1 MTMLQLCGALLA
13 LMIIGGHQPAPIVQS
28 VDLAVP
34 VVPILTFHAG
44 GGMELVY
51 ELHITNF
58 LQTDV
63 SLAAV
68 TVQTD
73 SGHQLAHYD
82 NDELRRRVTRPGLRN
97 DHATPQLIAPGMRA
111 ILNLWIVVP
120 LSTISSPAFSLRSLR
135 HIVDLDVVRP
145 AETVRTRVAGGAVVP
160 AIAREL
166 EVDAP
171 LRGGPWIAIY
181 DPLLKGGH
189 RTAIYTLNGR
199 ARIPGRFAID
209 FIALPDGGTL
219 PAVRAPDSNGFGAE
233 VLAVGDGTVTI
244 AVDGVPDATPP
255 PIALEQA
262 SGNHVAIDLGDGRF
276 ALYEHL
282 QRGSVAVK
290 VGQRVT
296 RGQVIARLGSSGSS
310 SIGPHLHFHVADA
323 SSTLAAEGL
332 PFVFRQF
339 GQLGRFASLA
349 ALTSGEK
356 WLPASLAETRQRE
369 RPDPLAVITF
379 P

>member
-1 MTMLQLCGALLA
+1 MTMLQRCAALLA
-13 LMIIGGHQPAPIVQS
+13 LMMIGARQSAPIVQS

-34 VVPILTFHAG
+34 VAPFLYLHAG
-44 GGMELVY
+44 GMQLIY
-51 ELHITNF
+51 ELHVTNF
-58 LQTDV
+58 LQVDV

-68 TVQTD
+68 TVQAE
-73 SGHQLAHYD
+73 SGQQLAHYD
-82 NDELRRRVTRPGLRN
+82 NDELSRRVTRPGLRN
-97 DHATPQLIAPGMRA
+97 DHATPRLIAPGMRA
-111 ILNLWIVVP
+111 IVNFWITVVP
-120 LSTISSPAFSLRSLR
+120 SGTLSLRSLR
-135 HIVDLDVVRP
+135 HTVDLDVLRP
-145 AETVRTRVAGGAVVP
+145 AETIRTRVAGGA
-160 AIAREL
+160 IALAFRDEL
-166 EVDAP
+166 ELDAP
-171 LRGGPWIAIY
+171 LSGGPWVAIY

-189 RTAIYTLNGR
+189 RTAIYTLDGR

-209 FIALPDGGTL
+209 FIALPDGGVL
-219 PAVRAPDSNGFGAE
+219 PVVRAPHSNGFGAE
-233 VLAVGDGTVTI
+233 VLAVADGTVTI

-276 ALYEHL
+276 AFYEHL
-282 QRGSVAVK
+282 QRGSVAVN

-296 RGQVIARLGSSGSS
+296 RGQIIARLGSSGSS

-323 SSTLAAEGL
+323 SSTLAAEGM

-356 WLPASLAETRQRE
+356 WLPASLAETRRRE

>member
-1 MTMLQLCGALLA
+1 MLQLCAAVLA
-13 LMIIGGHQPAPIVQS
+13 LTMIGAQRPAPLVQS

-34 VVPILTFHAG
+34 LAPILVLHAG
-44 GGMELVY
+44 GGMQLVY

-58 LQTDV
+58 LQTAV

-68 TVQTD
+68 SVQAE
-73 SGHQLAHYD
+73 SGHELARYD
-82 NDELRRRVTRPGLRN
+82 NDELGRRITRPGLRN

-111 ILNLWIVVP
+111 IVNFWIVVP
-120 LSTISSPAFSLRSLR
+120 LSTLSSDAFSLRSLR
-135 HIVDLDVVRP
+135 HLVDIDVLRP
-145 AETVRTRVAGGAVVP
+145 AETVRTRVASGAITP
-160 AIAREL
+160 AILRDL
-166 EVDAP
+166 QLDAP

-189 RTAIYTLNGR
+189 RTAIYTLDGR

-209 FIALPDGGTL
+209 FIALPDGGVL

-233 VLAVGDGTVTI
+233 VLAVADGTVTV

-276 ALYEHL
+276 AFYEHL
-282 QRGSVAVK
+282 QRDSVAVK

-323 SSTLAAEGL
+323 SSTLAAEGM

-339 GQLGRFASLA
+339 GLLGHFASLA

-356 WLPASLAETRQRE
+356 WLPASSAATIQRQ
-369 RPDPLAVITF
+369 RPDPVAVITF

>member
-1 MTMLQLCGALLA
+1 MLQLCAALLA
-13 LMIIGGHQPAPIVQS
+13 LITIGAQPPAPIMQS

-34 VVPILTFHAG
+34 MAPIPVWQGAG
-44 GGMELVY
+44 MQLVY

-68 TVQTD
+68 TVQAE
-73 SGHQLAHYD
+73 SGHQLAQYD
-82 NDELRRRVTRPGLRN
+82 NDELRRRLTRPGLPN

-111 ILNLWIVVP
+111 IVNLWITVP
-120 LSTISSPAFSLRSLR
+120 SSTFSAGGFSLRSLR
-135 HIVDLDVVRP
+135 HIVELDVLRS

-160 AIAREL
+160 AFVREL
-166 EVDAP
+166 AIDAP

-189 RTAIYTLNGR
+189 RTAIYTLDGR

-209 FIALPDGGTL
+209 FIALPDGGVL
-219 PAVRAPDSNGFGAE
+219 PAVRAPDSNGFGAD
-233 VLAVGDGTVTI
+233 VLAVADGTVTI

-262 SGNHVAIDLGDGRF
+262 SGNHVAIDLGDGRIAF
-276 ALYEHL
+276 YEHL
-282 QRGSVAVK
+282 QRTSVAVK

-323 SSTLAAEGL
+323 SSTLAAEGM

-339 GQLGRFASLA
+339 GHLGRFASLA

-356 WLPASLAETRQRE
+356 WLPTSLAETRRRE
-369 RPDPLAVITF
+369 RPDPLAVISF